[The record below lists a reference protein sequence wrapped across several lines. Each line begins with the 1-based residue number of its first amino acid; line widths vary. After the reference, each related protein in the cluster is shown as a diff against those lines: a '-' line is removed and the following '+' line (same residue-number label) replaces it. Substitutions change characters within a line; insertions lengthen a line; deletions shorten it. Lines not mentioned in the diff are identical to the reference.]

1 MVLTQGSFGNV
12 PAWFGTDAA
21 DNETLTATQAS
32 VSTTVIAFAENDTI
46 TGSSSDDLIFGGQG
60 DDNLSGE
67 GGDDTVFGNKG
78 GDRLDGG
85 TGDDLIFGGQDDDV
99 LIGGAGTDL
108 LSGDKGGDT
117 LIGDEGVDFYVG
129 GSENDVFVL
138 RADQAGSTIDVGSI
152 VSGFLGVP
160 SQIEV
165 PDAIISD
172 FDSNSDQIGLIGV
185 SENDLIF
192 ENFNS
197 VDEFGVSLD
206 VILPLVLSST
216 PDAVEFLEQNGIS
229 LSDLDPD
236 GDGALEGTTI
246 KISSTNGSPD
256 QTLAYVL
263 NVDPTVLGD
272 PAGNNF
278 VPADGLF

>member
-1 MVLTQGSFGNV
+1 MVLTQGSFGNN

-21 DNETLTATQAS
+21 DNETLTASQAS

-60 DDNLSGE
+60 DDNLFGE

-78 GDRLDGG
+78 GDTLDGG
-85 TGDDLIFGGQDDDV
+85 TGDDLVFGGQGDDL
-99 LIGGAGTDL
+99 LIGAAGIDL

-117 LIGDEGVDFYVG
+117 LVGDEGVDVYVG

-138 RADQAGSTIDVGSI
+138 KADEAGSTLDVGSI
-152 VSGFLGVP
+152 VSGFLGIP

-165 PDAIISD
+165 PDAIITD
-172 FDSNSDQIGLIGV
+172 FDSSSDQIGLVGV
-185 SENDLIF
+185 SEDALIF

-197 VDEFGVSLD
+197 LDEFGVSLD
-206 VILPLVLSST
+206 VVLPLVLSSA

-246 KISSTNGSPD
+246 KISGTNGEPD

-263 NVDPTVLGD
+263 NTDPSVLGD

-278 VPADGLF
+278 VSVDGLF